1 VIDSGLVLR
10 VNHTRAFPSHLIL
23 LDTETKITPTEDG
36 EVHTFRLGWTCEL
49 TRRKGGVD
57 FQEDWAFHDNASAF
71 NTFLESLCTGK
82 AATWILAHNLF
93 FDLQACGFF
102 PYFTASLWHLDFLY
116 DKGLTFCMV
125 IKKKPSTIKLL
136 STTNWFDVSLE
147 ELGRDV
153 GLEKLSVDFAAVG
166 DKELAVY
173 CRRDVE
179 ILKASLLKYMSFCR
193 EHDTG
198 RFAMTRASQSFAAYR
213 HRFMHDTIHVHED
226 PRVKLLERAGYFGGR
241 VEAFRLG
248 ELTGGPFLFLDVNS
262 MYPYVMRE
270 NLFPTRLLAYSE
282 SPTDERWKAGLEN
295 GCIMAEVDL
304 STNVPLY
311 AVKKDGKLLFPV
323 GDFRTV
329 LCTESL
335 KEAILRG
342 HLRTVR
348 RWALYQARPLF
359 RSYVDYFYPLK
370 ALYRAQGETLYARI
384 VKLFLNSLYGKFGS
398 RAPLMDTFDCP
409 DFPGVSR
416 ETVLDATT
424 GERWIEYAIMGTLV
438 RLYGEVDTKT
448 TVVSIAAHVT
458 DGARVLLA
466 RLIEGIG
473 WNRVLY
479 CDTDSVVI
487 RKSDL
492 KYVRFS
498 REAEKL
504 GSLSIAQETSTL
516 TLYGCKDYQ
525 TDQGRKTKGLPH
537 RATPSGVNQYR
548 YLQFDRLIT
557 SLRAGA
563 SEGIAT
569 HWKTKTLSGLY
580 DKGYVSSSGVV
591 SPFHLTGP

>member
-1 VIDSGLVLR
+1 MIDCGRILR

-57 FQEDWAFHDNASAF
+57 FIEDWRFSNDAQDF
-71 NTFLESLCTGK
+71 NIFLESVCVGK
-82 AATWILAHNLF
+82 STTWILAHNLF
-93 FDLQACGFF
+93 FDLQSCGFF
-102 PYFTASLWHLDFLY
+102 PYFTASGWHLDFLY

-125 IKKKPSTIKLL
+125 IQKRPSTIRLL
-136 STTNWFDVSLE
+136 SSTNWFDVPLE
-147 ELGRDV
+147 ELGQDV
-153 GLEKLSVDFAAVG
+153 GIEKLLVDFAHVG
-166 DKELAVY
+166 EKELAAY

-179 ILKASLLKYMSFCR
+179 ILKASLLKYMAFCR

-198 RFAMTRASQSFAAYR
+198 RFAMTRASQSFAAFR
-213 HRFMHDTIHVHED
+213 HRFMSEKIYVHED
-226 PRVKLLERAGYFGGR
+226 KRVKLLERSGYFGGR

-282 SPTDERWKAGLEN
+282 DPKNDRWQKGLEH
-295 GCIMAEVDL
+295 GAIMAEVDL
-304 STNVPLY
+304 STDVPLY
-311 AVKKDGKLLFPV
+311 AMKKDGKLLFPV
-323 GDFRTV
+323 GEFSTV

-335 KEAILRG
+335 KEAIARG
-342 HLRTVR
+342 HLLSVLK
-348 RWALYQARPLF
+348 WATYQARPLF
-359 RSYVDYFYPLK
+359 KNYVDYFYPLK
-370 ALYRAQGETLYARI
+370 VRYKAEGDALYTRI

-438 RLYGEVDTKT
+438 RLYGEVDTAQ

-458 DGARVLLA
+458 DCARMLLG
-466 RLIEGIG
+466 RLLESIG
-473 WNRVLY
+473 WDRVLY

-487 RKSDL
+487 RKADL
-492 KYVRFS
+492 EHVTYLRDDS
-498 REAEKL
+498 LL
-504 GSLSIAQETSTL
+504 GALTVAQETDTL
-516 TLYGCKDYQ
+516 TLYGCKDYE
-525 TDQGRKTKGLPH
+525 TNQGRKTKGVPH
-537 RATPSGVNQYR
+537 RATPCGVNAYR
-548 YLQFDRLIT
+548 YLQFDRLIS
-557 SLRAGA
+557 SLRAEVP
-563 SEGIAT
+563 EGIAT
-569 HWKTKTLSGLY
+569 HWRTKTLSGVY
-580 DKGYVSSSGVV
+580 DKGVVSSTGVV
-591 SPFHLTGP
+591 SPFHLTPA

>member
-1 VIDSGLVLR
+1 VIDCGLPLR
-10 VNHTRAFPSHLIL
+10 VNHTKAFPSHLIL
-23 LDTETKITPTEDG
+23 LDTETNITPTEDG

-49 TRRKGGVD
+49 TRRKGGDSFV
-57 FQEDWAFHDNASAF
+57 EDWRFHDDAQDF
-71 NTFLESLCTGK
+71 NTFLESVCIGK
-82 AATWILAHNLF
+82 STTWILAHNLF

-102 PYFTASLWHLDFLY
+102 PYFTMSGWRLDFLY

-125 IKKKPSTIKLL
+125 IKKRPSAIKLL

-147 ELGRDV
+147 ELGKDV
-153 GLEKLSVDFAAVG
+153 GIEKLSVDFKTTG
-166 DKELAVY
+166 EKELAVY

-179 ILKASLLKYMSFCR
+179 ILKASLLKYMSFCK

-213 HRFMHDTIHVHED
+213 HRFMHEKIHVHQD

-248 ELTGGPFLFLDVNS
+248 TLEGGPFVFLDVNS

-270 NLFPTRLLAYSE
+270 NLFPSRLLSYSE
-282 SPTDERWKAGLEN
+282 DPKNDRWEKGLEHEA
-295 GCIMAEVDL
+295 IMAEVNL
-304 STNVPLY
+304 STDMPLY
-311 AVKKDGKLLFPV
+311 AVKRDGKLLFPV
-323 GDFRTV
+323 GEFSTV

-335 KEAILRG
+335 KEAIRRG
-342 HLRTVR
+342 HLLSVTK
-348 RWALYQARPLF
+348 WALYQAKPLF

-370 ALYRAQGETLYARI
+370 AFYRAQGEALYTRI

-438 RLYGEVDTKT
+438 RLYGEVDTKM

-458 DGARVLLA
+458 DCARVLLG
-466 RLIEGIG
+466 RIIESIG

-487 RKSDL
+487 RKADL
-492 KYVRFS
+492 QHVSYPLDVNL
-498 REAEKL
+498 L
-504 GSLSIAQETSTL
+504 GALTIAQETKTL
-516 TLYGCKDYQ
+516 TLYGCKDYE
-525 TDQGRKTKGLPH
+525 TDQGRKTKGVPH
-537 RATPSGVNQYR
+537 RATPCGVNAYR
-548 YLQFDRLIT
+548 YLQFDRLVT
-557 SLRAGA
+557 SLRSEVA
-563 SEGIAT
+563 EGIAT
-569 HWKTKTLSGLY
+569 HWRTKTLSGVY
-580 DKGYVSSSGVV
+580 DKGIVSASGVV
-591 SPFHLTGP
+591 SPFHLLPG